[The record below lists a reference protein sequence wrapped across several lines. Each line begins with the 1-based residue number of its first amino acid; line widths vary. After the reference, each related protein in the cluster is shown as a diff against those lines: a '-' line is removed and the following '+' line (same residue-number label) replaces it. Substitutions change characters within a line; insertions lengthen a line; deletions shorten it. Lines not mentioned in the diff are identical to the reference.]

1 MATAAPTVQLPTS
14 FALSEHRNLRFAT
27 LFLLYFAQGL
37 PFGLIDFALPAWLA
51 QNGASAAAIGS
62 VLAMVIL
69 PWTFKLAYGL
79 LMDRYAFLAMGRRRP
94 WIIIGQLGLGLG
106 FVAMAFANPGVHQIS
121 VIAIFAFALG
131 LSSAVQDVA
140 VDGLA
145 VDILPTDEIERVN
158 GYMFGAQA
166 IGIAVSAAL
175 SGYMIAYVG
184 LPAALL
190 TLAAIIAAI
199 LVLVLVVRERPGERL
214 LPWTS
219 GTSSQRNLDLHLGAF
234 GPIVRSLFA
243 AMFTK
248 QTLILVPALI
258 AVVAAWGIF
267 LGLAP
272 LFAANVLGWEKA
284 VYSGWSGQASLVA
297 GLAGALFFGLMA
309 AVGRTPHVY
318 CECIDGRGLRRS
330 NAVAPEPLDKSRLS
344 HRCNFHVQRAG
355 GTQRC
360 FIRFTCHAAL
370 HSGDCGD
377 TVRCFY
383 GDPEFGTDAGFGL
396 ARLDRQSRRHPGYV
410 YLDDSV
416 QPPRRRLCLCCES
429 GAVNSPTK

>member
-1 MATAAPTVQLPTS
+1 MTDIAIAMAAPRS
-14 FALSEHRNLRFAT
+14 FALSEHRNLRFVT

-94 WIIIGQLGLGLG
+94 WIIVGQFGLAVG
-106 FVAMAFANPGVHQIS
+106 FMAMAFANPGVHQIS
-121 VIAIFAFALG
+121 LIAAFAFALG

-175 SGYMIAYVG
+175 SGYLIAYFG
-184 LPAALL
+184 LSAAVL
-190 TLAAIIAAI
+190 TLAGMITAILI
-199 LVLVLVVRERPGERL
+199 LVLIVRERPGERL

-219 GTSSQRNLDLHLGAF
+219 GASSQRNLDLHLGAF
-234 GPIVRSLFA
+234 RPIIRNLLA

-248 QTLILVPALI
+248 HTLMLVPALV

-297 GLAGALFFGLMA
+297 GLAGALIFGVITARWGARRMFIATALMGAASAAAMFAFRGNWTNPAFFIAAIFMFNALVVLRGVASGSLAMRLCTPAIAATQFAVFMAILNLGRTLSSASLGWIDSLGGIPAMFIAMVVCSLTA
-309 AVGRTPHVY
+309 AVFGVAAKVGR
-318 CECIDGRGLRRS
+318 
-330 NAVAPEPLDKSRLS
+330 
-344 HRCNFHVQRAG
+344 
-355 GTQRC
+355 
-360 FIRFTCHAAL
+360 
-370 HSGDCGD
+370 
-377 TVRCFY
+377 
-383 GDPEFGTDAGFGL
+383 
-396 ARLDRQSRRHPGYV
+396 
-410 YLDDSV
+410 
-416 QPPRRRLCLCCES
+416 
-429 GAVNSPTK
+429 

>member
-1 MATAAPTVQLPTS
+1 MATIASSVGIARPSLT
-14 FALSEHRNLRFAT
+14 LSEHRKLRFVT

-62 VLAMVIL
+62 VQALVIL
-69 PWTFKLAYGL
+69 PWTFKLVYGL

-94 WIIIGQLGLGLG
+94 WIIIGQFGLAAAFL
-106 FVAMAFANPGVHQIS
+106 AMAFTNPAVSQIGL
-121 VIAIFAFALG
+121 IGAFAFALG

-145 VDILPTDEIERVN
+145 VDILPVDEIERVN

-166 IGIAVSAAL
+166 IGIAVSAAA
-175 SGYMIAYVG
+175 SGYLIAYVG
-184 LPAALL
+184 LPAAVL

-199 LVLVLVVRERPGERL
+199 LILVLIVRERPGERL

-219 GTSSQRNLDLHLGAF
+219 GTSSQRNIDLHLGAF
-234 GPIVRSLFA
+234 GPIIRNLYS

-248 QTLILVPALI
+248 KTLILIPALV

-284 VYSGWSGQASLVA
+284 VYSGWSAQASMVA
-297 GLAGALFFGLMA
+297 GLAGALCFGVMAERWGARRMFIATALMGAGSA
-309 AVGRTPHVY
+309 AAMITLQSHWANPTLFIAAIFIFNGLVVLRGVASGSLAMRLCSPAIAATQFAVFMAILNLGRTLASASLGWLDSLGGIPAMFTAMVVCSLTATVFALAAKVGR
-318 CECIDGRGLRRS
+318 
-330 NAVAPEPLDKSRLS
+330 
-344 HRCNFHVQRAG
+344 
-355 GTQRC
+355 
-360 FIRFTCHAAL
+360 
-370 HSGDCGD
+370 
-377 TVRCFY
+377 
-383 GDPEFGTDAGFGL
+383 
-396 ARLDRQSRRHPGYV
+396 
-410 YLDDSV
+410 
-416 QPPRRRLCLCCES
+416 
-429 GAVNSPTK
+429 

>member
-1 MATAAPTVQLPTS
+1 MATAATTVQVPTS
-14 FALSEHRNLRFAT
+14 YALSEHRNLRFAT

-51 QNGASAAAIGS
+51 QNGVSAAEIGS

-145 VDILPTDEIERVN
+145 VDILPTHEIERVN

-309 AVGRTPHVY
+309 QRWGARRMFIATALMGAASAAAMLLLQSHWTNPAFLIAAIFMFNALVVLRGVASGSLAMRLCTPAIAATQFAVFMAILNLGRTLASASLGWLDSLGGIPAMFTAMVVCSLTATVFALAAKVGR
-318 CECIDGRGLRRS
+318 
-330 NAVAPEPLDKSRLS
+330 
-344 HRCNFHVQRAG
+344 
-355 GTQRC
+355 
-360 FIRFTCHAAL
+360 
-370 HSGDCGD
+370 
-377 TVRCFY
+377 
-383 GDPEFGTDAGFGL
+383 
-396 ARLDRQSRRHPGYV
+396 
-410 YLDDSV
+410 
-416 QPPRRRLCLCCES
+416 
-429 GAVNSPTK
+429 